1 MSQTIKA
8 RVIAAFNDRENPK
21 STYTVGDVFEGSPE
35 RVNELMCGGYL
46 AAIEGKKPKA
56 APKKEG

>member
-8 RVIAAFNDRENPK
+8 CVIAAFNDRENPIA
-21 STYTVGDVFEGSPE
+21 TYNVGDTFEGSQE

-46 AAIEGKKPKA
+46 AAFEDKKPKA